1 MNISQ
6 YVINEKMAHDAIV
19 SITHLASVKTSI
31 ANAGESRNGDTRCS
45 DDREILHA
53 TIDGARCDYSVEPD
67 GSACIVKCLDDPT
80 TLELPRTVE
89 GHPVARIGSHAFC
102 TCYGLERVK
111 LPDTLSEIGE
121 YAFMNT
127 RLASIEA
134 PANLRHIR
142 KNAFY
147 KCAVLEKA
155 ALNESLLSIGE
166 CAFRES
172 ALEELAIPASVE
184 SIGINAFKDTR
195 LVFDGPGQTLT
206 LSDNN
211 SCYLL
216 EGGVLYA
223 RDGSMA
229 ALVQALD
236 PDLSAY
242 RGRFPIVAVASRAFS
257 GLEHLEQVELPD
269 GVRAIGNEAFKGCVE
284 LDRIGLPDSI
294 EHIGGHAFMN
304 TRIESLRIPAS
315 LTSIGMAAFYTGGTI
330 ARNFKRTIEH
340 VEIAPGNTTFYLEN
354 GILCQRRPDEGD
366 LVVLGTGTEESVCI
380 PLAATTVGPYAF
392 LNASHVRTLRIHDG
406 LENIDVGGLDFGNAA
421 PTVVYDVVH
430 DDEHAGERY
439 VISYPPGHAGR
450 QAARQAFSRGHFD
463 LKYAYAGADNAVLTT
478 RDVFI
483 RAKSMLERLRNP
495 VMLDPRMRES
505 FEKALRNNVPDVVVA
520 FGRNGFVQGIDWLH
534 EAGLLHAG
542 NIDEAVEAASSA
554 GEIAALSRLIELRRT
569 AFAAPLFDFDL

>member
-1 MNISQ
+1 MKK
-6 YVINEKMAHDAIV
+6 E
-19 SITHLASVKTSI
+19 TSFT
-31 ANAGESRNGDTRCS
+31 GRRHSFMSGD
-45 DDREILHA
+45 
-53 TIDGARCDYSVEPD
+53 
-67 GSACIVKCLDDPT
+67 
-80 TLELPRTVE
+80 
-89 GHPVARIGSHAFC
+89 F
-102 TCYGLERVK
+102 
-111 LPDTLSEIGE
+111 
-121 YAFMNT
+121 
-127 RLASIEA
+127 
-134 PANLRHIR
+134 
-142 KNAFY
+142 
-147 KCAVLEKA
+147 
-155 ALNESLLSIGE
+155 LLSAQASGLDVSKYAVFPGF
-166 CAFRES
+166 CDVHVHFREPGFS
-172 ALEELAIPASVE
+172 YKETIKSGSLAA
-184 SIGINAFKDTR
+184 AH
-195 LVFDGPGQTLT
+195 
-206 LSDNN
+206 
-211 SCYLL
+211 
-216 EGGVLYA
+216 GGYT
-223 RDGSMA
+223 
-229 ALVQALD
+229 
-236 PDLSAY
+236 
-242 RGRFPIVAVASRAFS
+242 AVCTMPN
-257 GLEHLEQVELPD
+257 LNPV
-269 GVRAIGNEAFKGCVE
+269 
-284 LDRIGLPDSI
+284 PDSV

-315 LTSIGMAAFYTGGTI
+315 LTSIGVAAFYTGGTI